1 MMMRYV
7 LRAAMLAL
15 GLAAVSAP
23 SWAVRSPVPM
33 LELGRQQVV
42 TFDGQ
47 PLALASMRKAILYGG
62 LTRRWTAVGEQP
74 GVLDLQA
81 ANGGHIVVVEVAYDA
96 ASYEIR
102 YKSSVE
108 MSYDNAGGKPVIH
121 PKYNQWVN
129 DLSTAIRAAVRTRNG
144 ERY

>member
-1 MMMRYV
+1 MTKTSL
-7 LRAAMLAL
+7 LRCALLAL
-15 GLAAVSAP
+15 CLASASCP
-23 SWAVRSPVPM
+23 SPARSAVPM
-33 LELGRQQVV
+33 LELGRQEVV

-47 PLALASMRKAILYGG
+47 PLTLDAMRKAILYGG

-74 GVLDLQA
+74 GVLSLQA
-81 ANGGHIVVVEVAYDA
+81 SNGGHVVVVEVTYDA
-96 ASYEIR
+96 RTYDIR
-102 YKSSVE
+102 YRSSVE
-108 MSYDNAGGKPVIH
+108 MEYQNVDGKATIH

>member
-1 MMMRYV
+1 MTSRLA
-7 LRAAMLAL
+7 LRAAMLAVA
-15 GLAAVSAP
+15 LATTSVP
-23 SWAVRSPVPM
+23 SLATRLPVAM
-33 LELGRQQVV
+33 VELGRQQIV

-47 PLALASMRKAILYGG
+47 PLTQDAARKAIIYGG
-62 LTRRWTAVGEQP
+62 MTRRWTAVDDQP
-74 GVLDLQA
+74 GVLSLQA
-81 ANGGHIVVVEVAYDA
+81 SNGNHVVVVDVAYDSR
-96 ASYEIR
+96 SYEIR

-108 MSYDNAGGKPVIH
+108 MSYQVDGGHVLIH

>member
-1 MMMRYV
+1 MKADHA
-7 LRAAMLAL
+7 LRAGLICLCLATIAL
-15 GLAAVSAP
+15 PALATRSA
-23 SWAVRSPVPM
+23 VPM
-33 LELGRQQVV
+33 VELGRQEIV

-47 PLALASMRKAILYGG
+47 PLTLDAMRKAILYGG
-62 LTRRWTAVGEQP
+62 LTRRWTAVAERP
-74 GVLDLQA
+74 GVLSLQA
-81 ANGGHIVVVEVAYDA
+81 SNGGHIVVVDVAYDA
-96 ASYEIR
+96 KSYDIR

-108 MSYDNAGGKPVIH
+108 MSYEATDGKVVVH

>member
-1 MMMRYV
+1 MTRALA
-7 LRAAMLAL
+7 LRAASVAL
-15 GLAAVSAP
+15 CLAAVAAP
-23 SWAVRSPVPM
+23 AYAVRSAVPM
-33 LELGRQQVV
+33 VELGRQEIV

-47 PLALASMRKAILYGG
+47 PLSLDAMRKAILYGG
-62 LTRRWTAVGEQP
+62 LTRRWTAVGERP
-74 GVLDLQA
+74 GVLVLQA
-81 ANGGHIVVVEVAYDA
+81 SNGGHIVVVEVSYDA
-96 ASYEIR
+96 RTYDIR

-108 MSYDNAGGKPVIH
+108 MSYEANDGKPVIH

>member
-1 MMMRYV
+1 MTKT
-7 LRAAMLAL
+7 LAL
-15 GLAAVSAP
+15 RGAWLALCLASAAGP
-23 SWAVRSPVPM
+23 SLARPSVAM
-33 LELGRQQVV
+33 IELGRQQIV

-47 PLALASMRKAILYGG
+47 PLTPDSMRKAILYGG

-74 GVLDLQA
+74 GVLSLQA
-81 ANGGHIVVVEVAYDA
+81 ANGGHVVVVEVAYDA
-96 ASYEIR
+96 RTYEIR

-108 MSYDNAGGKPVIH
+108 MGYENVDGKVGIH

-129 DLSTAIRAAVRTRNG
+129 DLSTAIRTAVRTRNG

>member
-1 MMMRYV
+1 MTMT
-7 LRAAMLAL
+7 LAL
-15 GLAAVSAP
+15 RGALLALCLVAASGP
-23 SWAVRSPVPM
+23 SLARPAIAM
-33 LELGRQQVV
+33 IELGRQEIV

-47 PLALASMRKAILYGG
+47 PLTLDSMRKAILYGG

-74 GVLDLQA
+74 GVLSLQA
-81 ANGGHIVVVEVAYDA
+81 SNGGHVVVVDVAYDA
-96 ASYEIR
+96 RTYEIR

-108 MSYDNAGGKPVIH
+108 MGYENVDGKVNIH

-129 DLSTAIRAAVRTRNG
+129 DLSTAIRTAVRTRNG